1 VLVRPVGFVLTAGGL
16 LGLHLFRLGVRPRAA
31 VAIAAV
37 VVPAVYVVFAVLLGV
52 DLPRGPLGW

>member
-1 VLVRPVGFVLTAGGL
+1 VVTAGCL

-31 VAIAAV
+31 VAIAAA